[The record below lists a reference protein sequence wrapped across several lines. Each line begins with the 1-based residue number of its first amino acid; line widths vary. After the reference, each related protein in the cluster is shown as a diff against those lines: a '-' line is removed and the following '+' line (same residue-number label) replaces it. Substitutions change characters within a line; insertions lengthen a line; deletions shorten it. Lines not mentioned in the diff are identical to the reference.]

1 MLVSTIYMYIILKK
15 HIKKK
20 RLKRVESW
28 ECDLM
33 LEHSQH
39 KTYCKLYL
47 FKATHQTSNQRELVT
62 LPWADSPPKHSKRLK
77 PGKPL
82 CLHYST
88 QLSTQAIHSETGFN
102 PVKHVTSAWHPTNTC
117 ETKESNFSDMGR
129 LFHASRSPPVVG
141 PETSRRYW
149 PCAWSLSVASVGH
162 QGVKIGA
169 SGLEQIDQ
177 NNGRTSSK
185 RYHQVD
191 ASSCTQIPGCMLLP
205 HCLIVSNAFSSSFF
219 WK

>member
-1 MLVSTIYMYIILKK
+1 MVVSTIYIYIFKK
-15 HIKKK
+15 KKK
-20 RLKRVESW
+20 RLKRVERW

-47 FKATHQTSNQRELVT
+47 FKATHQTGNQRELVT

-88 QLSTQAIHSETGFN
+88 QLSTQAIHSETGLN

-117 ETKESNFSDMGR
+117 ETKESNFSDMDR

-169 SGLEQIDQ
+169 SGLEKKMI
-177 NNGRTSSK
+177 RTMAERLQK
-185 RYHQVD
+185 DTTRL
-191 ASSCTQIPGCMLLP
+191 MLLVAP
-205 HCLIVSNAFSSSFF
+205 KYLAACCCLIV
-219 WK
+219 